1 MENASKALFIAAGV
15 LIGIL
20 ILSLAVYLIVSFGSN
35 SAEIHKQNIEQQIAQ
50 FNNQFISYEGK
61 ECTIYDVVTV
71 ANLATENNKYYE
83 LNAKTGG
90 KDNYISVQLVNAP
103 HIQSLTHS
111 GGYIEGNDSQPVDY
125 NAIIQRDLQN
135 MPNQELAKY
144 KIEVNISQTTQRVF
158 FVKITRK

>member
-20 ILSLAVYLIVSFGSN
+20 IVSLAVYLIVSFGST
-35 SAEIHKQNIEQQIAQ
+35 SAEIHKQNVEQQITQ

-71 ANLATENNKYYE
+71 ANLATENNKYYD
-83 LNAKTGG
+83 LNARTGG
-90 KDNYISVQLVNAP
+90 KDNYISVQVANAS
-103 HIQSLTHS
+103 HIQSLTH
-111 GGYIEGNDSQPVDY
+111 GGYIEGNNNQSVDY
-125 NAIIQRDLQN
+125 NGIIQRDLQN

-144 KIEVNISQTTQRVF
+144 RIEVNISQTTQRVF
-158 FVKITRK
+158 FVKFTKK

>member
-20 ILSLAVYLIVSFGSN
+20 IVSLAVYLIVSFGST
-35 SAEIHKQNIEQQIAQ
+35 SAEIHKQNIEQQISQ
-50 FNNQFISYEGK
+50 FNNKFIYYEGK
-61 ECTIYDVVTV
+61 DCTIYDVVTV

-83 LNAKTGG
+83 LNARTGG
-90 KDNYISVQLVNAP
+90 KDNYISVQVANAS

-111 GGYIEGNDSQPVDY
+111 GGYIEGNNNQSVNY
-125 NAIIQRDLQN
+125 NEIIQRDLQN

-144 KIEVNISQTTQRVF
+144 RIEVNISQTTRRVF
-158 FVKITRK
+158 FVKFTRK